1 MDETNIIA
9 ITDAGIR
16 CRDEDGGE
24 HFIAFTACYQRFVDR
39 LYDPENVRAFRELNR
54 IATDEELEAALA
66 RIRSGRKV
74 ADRDVFAPYLSF
86 YTDPP
91 ARFDFTT
98 RAELD
103 KVLYAIRQAGWRTF
117 DKA

>member
-16 CRDEDGGE
+16 YRDANGDER
-24 HFIAFTACYQRFVDR
+24 FIDYAACYQRFVDR
-39 LYDPENVRAFRELNR
+39 LYDPAHVHQFRELNHLT
-54 IATDEELEAALA
+54 TDEQIEAALA
-66 RIRSGRKV
+66 RIRSGRKI

-91 ARFDFTT
+91 VRFDFTT

-103 KVLYAIRQAGWRTF
+103 KVLYAIRQAGWWTF
-117 DKA
+117 DRA